1 MNIYSSTIKE
11 RGPEMI
17 RKIKAR
23 FSHGVFTPLEK
34 VEFPEN
40 EEVEITIEE
49 KTNVK
54 KAKEKDEIDFATW
67 PLGVKGKLT
76 RREIYDHL

>member
-1 MNIYSSTIKE
+1 MYNSTIKE
-11 RGPEMI
+11 RRSNML

-40 EEVEITIEE
+40 EELEITIEE
-49 KTNVK
+49 KANVK

-76 RREIYDHL
+76 RGEIYDYL